1 MIKIKALHKNF
12 GNLEVLRGINIS
24 ISHGEVVSILGGSG
38 SGKSTLIRCINGLEK
53 VTSGS
58 ITVDEYDVAD
68 KNQLQNVRKKCS
80 TVFQQF
86 DLYPH
91 LSVLDNITLAPINVL
106 GEKKIEANKVGL
118 KLLESVGILEKANNY
133 PAQLSGGEKQR
144 AGICRALAMKPDYLL
159 LDEVTSSLDPEMT
172 AEVLGILKNLSGKGI
187 TMIFVT
193 HEIEFAREISNR
205 IVFLDEG
212 VILKDLSKEHF
223 FSAEG
228 GCLEPRIKKFLSK
241 MNKNNG

>member
-1 MIKIKALHKNF
+1 MIEIHKLHKDF
-12 GNLEVLRGINIS
+12 GALKVLKGVDLS
-24 ISHGEVVSILGGSG
+24 IKEGEVVSILGGSG
-38 SGKSTLIRCINGLEK
+38 SGKSTMMRCINGLEEI
-53 VTSGS
+53 TSGK
-58 ITVDEYDVAD
+58 IIVDNFDVSN
-68 KNQLQNVRKKCS
+68 KNDLQEVRKRCS

-241 MNKNNG
+241 MDKNNG

>member
-53 VTSGS
+53 VTSAS

-68 KNQLQNVRKKCS
+68 KKQLLNVRKKCS

>member
-12 GNLEVLRGINIS
+12 GNLEVLRGVNIS
-24 ISHGEVVSILGGSG
+24 INHGEVVSILGGSG

-241 MNKNNG
+241 MDKNNG

>member
-12 GNLEVLRGINIS
+12 GNLEVLRGDNIS
-24 ISHGEVVSILGGSG
+24 IKHGEVVSILGGSG

-228 GCLEPRIKKFLSK
+228 GCSEPRIKTFLSK
-241 MNKNNG
+241 MDKNNG

>member
-12 GNLEVLRGINIS
+12 GNLEVLRGVNIS
-24 ISHGEVVSILGGSG
+24 INHGEVVSILGGSG

-187 TMIFVT
+187 T
-193 HEIEFAREISNR
+193 
-205 IVFLDEG
+205 
-212 VILKDLSKEHF
+212 
-223 FSAEG
+223 
-228 GCLEPRIKKFLSK
+228 CLLYTSPSPRD
-241 MNKNNG
+241 

>member
-12 GNLEVLRGINIS
+12 GNLEVLRGVNIS
-24 ISHGEVVSILGGSG
+24 INHGEVVSILGGSG

-68 KNQLQNVRKKCS
+68 KKQLLNVRKKCS

-241 MNKNNG
+241 MDKNNG

>member
-12 GNLEVLRGINIS
+12 GNLEVLRGVNIS
-24 ISHGEVVSILGGSG
+24 INHGEVVSILGGSG

>member
-12 GNLEVLRGINIS
+12 GNLEVLRGVNIS
-24 ISHGEVVSILGGSG
+24 INHGEVVSILGGSG

-106 GEKKIEANKVGL
+106 GEKK
-118 KLLESVGILEKANNY
+118 
-133 PAQLSGGEKQR
+133 
-144 AGICRALAMKPDYLL
+144 
-159 LDEVTSSLDPEMT
+159 
-172 AEVLGILKNLSGKGI
+172 
-187 TMIFVT
+187 
-193 HEIEFAREISNR
+193 NR
-205 IVFLDEG
+205 
-212 VILKDLSKEHF
+212 SK
-223 FSAEG
+223 
-228 GCLEPRIKKFLSK
+228 
-241 MNKNNG
+241 

>member
-12 GNLEVLRGINIS
+12 GNLEVLRGVNIS
-24 ISHGEVVSILGGSG
+24 INHGEVVSILGGSG

-133 PAQLSGGEKQR
+133 PAQLS
-144 AGICRALAMKPDYLL
+144 
-159 LDEVTSSLDPEMT
+159 
-172 AEVLGILKNLSGKGI
+172 
-187 TMIFVT
+187 
-193 HEIEFAREISNR
+193 
-205 IVFLDEG
+205 
-212 VILKDLSKEHF
+212 
-223 FSAEG
+223 
-228 GCLEPRIKKFLSK
+228 
-241 MNKNNG
+241 

>member
-1 MIKIKALHKNF
+1 
-12 GNLEVLRGINIS
+12 
-24 ISHGEVVSILGGSG
+24 
-38 SGKSTLIRCINGLEK
+38 
-53 VTSGS
+53 
-58 ITVDEYDVAD
+58 
-68 KNQLQNVRKKCS
+68 
-80 TVFQQF
+80 
-86 DLYPH
+86 
-91 LSVLDNITLAPINVL
+91 
-106 GEKKIEANKVGL
+106 
-118 KLLESVGILEKANNY
+118 
-133 PAQLSGGEKQR
+133 
-144 AGICRALAMKPDYLL
+144 MKPDYLL

>member
-12 GNLEVLRGINIS
+12 GNLEVLMGVNIS
-24 ISHGEVVSILGGSG
+24 INHGEVVSILGGSG

-241 MNKNNG
+241 MDKNNG